1 MHIWIAFLRAPKAT
15 ALKPHKQPAIF
26 LIPIIR
32 GARKGN
38 TREAISY
45 DIEYIRIHV
54 DDFRR
59 MWILCTPLAG
69 NDHLVV

>member
-1 MHIWIAFLRAPKAT
+1 M
-15 ALKPHKQPAIF
+15 ALKPHKRPAKF
-26 LIPIIR
+26 LIPITR

-45 DIEYIRIHV
+45 DIEYIRIHA

-59 MWILCTPLAG
+59 MWILYTPLAG